1 MKHFKVFLVFFLQL
15 QHILLHIT
23 ALEYLT
29 HLKSFD
35 VCDIRR
41 GDIVMEQT
49 LAWTDLNL
57 WTGVLLEKPR
67 GIRDL
72 TSLTVTFFLV
82 FTLKKQ
88 IHCRIA
94 KLLVPML
101 PTQQYMNYCFHS
113 DGAGLCLICVGVIL
127 MGQGYVVVRR
137 VQLLV
142 AR

>member
-1 MKHFKVFLVFFLQL
+1 MKHFKVFLGFFLQL

-82 FTLKKQ
+82 FTLKK
-88 IHCRIA
+88 
-94 KLLVPML
+94 
-101 PTQQYMNYCFHS
+101 
-113 DGAGLCLICVGVIL
+113 
-127 MGQGYVVVRR
+127 
-137 VQLLV
+137 
-142 AR
+142 